1 MSEKETAPKIVTK
14 YDRKVQK
21 RKEAEAKAKKQKVI
35 DRLIGI
41 AVLVVIAI
49 LLISI
54 PVSRYIAKNATYITV
69 GGHDVTRLE
78 YDYHYNM
85 QYADYI
91 NTYSNYL
98 SMMGLD
104 TTKDLDKQAYSD
116 TLTWQDYFDQLA
128 VDSLKY
134 NKALLN
140 EAEAAGFTYD
150 TTKDYEQF
158 AAAMKQSA
166 SQQSVTVNK
175 YYKLNFGKYA
185 TASNVK
191 PFVEESY
198 FVEAYYTQVANQKG
212 AGEDEILAYY
222 EENKKEYDRVNYLYT
237 EIAAEVAEDATEDEV
252 ATAMADAKTKAEA
265 ALEVIGEE
273 GTQVNDMLYGSVHST
288 FRDWM
293 FDEARAEGDSTM
305 VEDADSNKYYVV
317 MYQDRYR
324 DDTPTANVR
333 SIFTTS
339 VSGEAILKEYVEAGS
354 TEEAFIDL
362 VSKYSEDTY
371 TNTSGGLYEELGKF
385 STETE
390 LNTWIFDESRTPGD
404 VTIIQE
410 DAGTYV
416 VYYIEEGR
424 PSWQARIASTL
435 LSENLTGYLNEIKD
449 ACEVQDPKGNLHY
462 LTVAEVAS
470 VTE

>member
-1 MSEKETAPKIVTK
+1 MSEKETAQKVVTK

-35 DRLIGI
+35 DRLVGI

-85 QYADYI
+85 KYADYI

-150 TTKDYEQF
+150 ATKDYEKF
-158 AAAMKQSA
+158 AASMKQSA

-198 FVEAYYTQVANQKG
+198 FVAAYYTQVANQKG
-212 AGEDEILAYY
+212 ASEDEILAYY
-222 EENKKEYDRVNYLYT
+222 EENKNEYDRVNYLYT
-237 EIAAEVAEDATEDEV
+237 EIAAEVAEDAAEDEI

-273 GTQVNDMLYGSVHST
+273 GSQVNDMLYGSVHST

-293 FDEARAEGDSTM
+293 FDETRAEGDSTM

-324 DDTPTANVR
+324 DETPTANVR
-333 SIFTTS
+333 SILTTS
-339 VSGEAILKEYVEAGS
+339 VSGEDILKEYVAAGS

-362 VSKYSEDTY
+362 VSKYSEDAY
-371 TNTSGGLYEELGKF
+371 TNTSGGLYEELGKS

-390 LNTWIFDESRTPGD
+390 LNSWIFDESRKPGD
-404 VTIIQE
+404 VTIIKE
-410 DAGTYV
+410 DASTYV

-435 LSENLTGYLNEIKD
+435 LGENLTEYLNEIKD

-462 LTVAEVAS
+462 LTVAE
-470 VTE
+470 